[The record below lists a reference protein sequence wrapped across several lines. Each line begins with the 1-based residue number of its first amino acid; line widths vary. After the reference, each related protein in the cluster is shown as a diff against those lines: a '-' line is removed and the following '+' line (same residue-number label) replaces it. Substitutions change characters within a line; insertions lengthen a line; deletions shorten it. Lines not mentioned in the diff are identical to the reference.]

1 MTLNLVGQNVMRL
14 GQHIPAG
21 IPQKIIVGS
30 LVTTAAEGIGKGLG
44 VAKTFEDA
52 TKKIVKGTYNVG
64 ARLRD
69 GIQMK
74 KQSNAEKEATI
85 SDMQKHV
92 SDIQM
97 PEKTVQ
103 TVPKENIKKD
113 DDKDKEK
120 PSAEAKGNA
129 KNINEK
135 PSTEVNGQSQIINET
150 VT

>member
-69 GIQMK
+69 SIQMK
-74 KQSNAEKEATI
+74 KQNNADKEATV

-92 SDIQM
+92 SDIQA

-103 TVPKENIKKD
+103 TAPKEND
-113 DDKDKEK
+113 QDKEK
-120 PSAEAKGNA
+120 RHKCAG
-129 KNINEK
+129 
-135 PSTEVNGQSQIINET
+135 
-150 VT
+150 